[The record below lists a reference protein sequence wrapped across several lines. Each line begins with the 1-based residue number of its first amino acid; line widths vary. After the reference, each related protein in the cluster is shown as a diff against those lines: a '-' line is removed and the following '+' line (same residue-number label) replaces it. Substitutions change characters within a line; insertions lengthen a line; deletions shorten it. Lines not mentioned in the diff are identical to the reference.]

1 MNTLI
6 REHETLY
13 TSYSAAGQ
21 LDNHPAQ
28 VYASTTSECVAI
40 STGLATLYVS
50 PDAARELAA
59 HLNAAADQLDQ
70 AVERNGQGGE
80 A

>member
-13 TSYSAAGQ
+13 SKYSAAGQ
-21 LDNHPAQ
+21 LDYHPVQ
-28 VYASTTSECVAI
+28 VYAGTTGQCVSI
-40 STGLATLYVS
+40 TTGLASLYVS
-50 PDAARELAA
+50 PAAARELAA

-70 AVERNGQGGE
+70 AVERNEQEGE

>member
-13 TSYSAAGQ
+13 SAYSAAGQ
-21 LDNHPAQ
+21 LDNHPVE
-28 VYASTTSECVAI
+28 VYASASGLGVAI
-40 STGLATLYVS
+40 STGLARLYFS
-50 PDAARELAA
+50 PAAARELAA
-59 HLNAAADQLDQ
+59 HLNAAADHLEQ
-70 AVERNGQGGE
+70 AVEHNEQGGE

>member
-6 REHETLY
+6 RGHETLY
-13 TSYSAAGQ
+13 SAYSAAGQ

-28 VYASTTSECVAI
+28 VYASTSSQCVSI
-40 STGLATLYVS
+40 STGLASLYVS

-70 AVERNGQGGE
+70 AVECNEQGGE

>member
-13 TSYSAAGQ
+13 RAYSATGQ
-21 LDNHPAQ
+21 LDHHPAK
-28 VYASTTSECVAI
+28 VYASTSGQCVAI
-40 STGLATLYVS
+40 STGLASLYVS

-59 HLNAAADQLDQ
+59 HLNAAADHLEQ
-70 AVERNGQGGE
+70 AVERNEQGGE

>member
-6 REHETLY
+6 RDHETLY
-13 TSYSAAGQ
+13 SAYSAAGQ
-21 LDNHPAQ
+21 LDHHPVQ
-28 VYASTTSECVAI
+28 VYAGTSSQCVAI

-50 PDAARELAA
+50 PGAARELAA
-59 HLNAAADQLDQ
+59 HLNAAADQLEQ
-70 AVERNGQGGE
+70 AVERNEQGGE